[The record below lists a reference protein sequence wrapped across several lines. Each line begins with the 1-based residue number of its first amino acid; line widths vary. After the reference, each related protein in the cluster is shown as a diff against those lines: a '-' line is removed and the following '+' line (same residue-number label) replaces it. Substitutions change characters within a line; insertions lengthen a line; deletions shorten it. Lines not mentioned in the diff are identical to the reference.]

1 MARSARQLKLIDIIN
16 NNNVETQS
24 ELTER
29 LIESGFAATQATV
42 SRDIKELGVTKVM
55 TPSRRYKY
63 VYEHEEKIMVNKFNN
78 LFKESVMS
86 IKSSVNIIV
95 VKTII
100 GSANSAAAFI
110 DNLDI
115 NEIIGTIAGDDTIM
129 LVMDKEES
137 VDGVKKQLAS
147 YLYGLS

>member
-115 NEIIGTIAGDDTIM
+115 NEIIEIGR
-129 LVMDKEES
+129 
-137 VDGVKKQLAS
+137 AS
-147 YLYGLS
+147 CRERV